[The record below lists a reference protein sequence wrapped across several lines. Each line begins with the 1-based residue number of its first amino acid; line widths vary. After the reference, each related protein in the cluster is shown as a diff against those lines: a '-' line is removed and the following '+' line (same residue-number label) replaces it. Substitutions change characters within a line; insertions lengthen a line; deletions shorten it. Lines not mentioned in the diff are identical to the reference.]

1 MAKHLSMRG
10 DRKMTMYAT
19 LQMDREIDPN
29 RHYIGI
35 DGFEFRF
42 RNGVNIGFDF
52 NSSIANVQ
60 RDPTAIKFE
69 CDDLDCDSFPEA
81 ALLGMMLADSE
92 VEYIDEFFVYTGEE
106 EEPEIN
112 PEKILSLS
120 FCVEGRMLDIPG
132 SIIQKYEF
140 TR

>member
-35 DGFEFRF
+35 GGFEFLF
-42 RNGVNIGFDF
+42 RNGVNIRFDF

-60 RDPTAIKFE
+60 RDSTVIKFE

-81 ALLGMMLADSE
+81 VLLEMLLSDSE
-92 VEYIDEFFVYTGEE
+92 VDRIEEFYVYTGEE
-106 EEPEIN
+106 KEPEIN
-112 PEKILSLS
+112 PEKILSFS
-120 FCVEGRMLDIPG
+120 FCVEGRMIDIPG

>member
-1 MAKHLSMRG
+1 
-10 DRKMTMYAT
+10 MTMYAT

-35 DGFEFRF
+35 GGFEFCF

-60 RDPTAIKFE
+60 KNPTTIKFE

-81 ALLGMMLADSE
+81 ALLGMLLSDSE
-92 VEYIDEFFVYTGEE
+92 VDRIEEFYVYTGER

-120 FCVEGRMLDIPG
+120 FCVDERMIDIPG
-132 SIIQKYEF
+132 IIIQKYEF

>member
-1 MAKHLSMRG
+1 
-10 DRKMTMYAT
+10 MTMYAT

-35 DGFEFRF
+35 GGFEFCF

-60 RDPTAIKFE
+60 KNPTTIKFE

-81 ALLGMMLADSE
+81 ALLGMMLSDSE
-92 VEYIDEFFVYTGEE
+92 VKRIEEFYVYTGER

-120 FCVEGRMLDIPG
+120 FCVDERMIDIPG
-132 SIIQKYEF
+132 IIIQKYEF

>member
-1 MAKHLSMRG
+1 
-10 DRKMTMYAT
+10 MTMYAT

-29 RHYIGI
+29 RHYISIG
-35 DGFEFRF
+35 GFEFRF

-69 CDDLDCDSFPEA
+69 CDDLDRIE
-81 ALLGMMLADSE
+81 
-92 VEYIDEFFVYTGEE
+92 EFYVYTGEK

-112 PEKILSLS
+112 PERVLALS
-120 FCVEGRMLDIPG
+120 FDVDGKMIDIPG

>member
-1 MAKHLSMRG
+1 
-10 DRKMTMYAT
+10 MTMYAT

-35 DGFEFRF
+35 GGFEFCF

-52 NSSIANVQ
+52 NISIANVQ

-81 ALLGMMLADSE
+81 ALLGMMLSDSE
-92 VEYIDEFFVYTGEE
+92 VKRIEEFYVYTGER

-120 FCVEGRMLDIPG
+120 FCVDGRMVDIPD

-140 TR
+140 MR

>member
-35 DGFEFRF
+35 GGFEFCF

-60 RDPTAIKFE
+60 KNPTTIKFE

-81 ALLGMMLADSE
+81 ALLEMLLSDSE
-92 VEYIDEFFVYTGEE
+92 VDRIEEFYVYTGER

-120 FCVEGRMLDIPG
+120 FCVDERMIDIPG
-132 SIIQKYEF
+132 IIIQKYEF

>member
-1 MAKHLSMRG
+1 
-10 DRKMTMYAT
+10 MTMYAT
-19 LQMDREIDPN
+19 LQMDREIDPT
-29 RHYIGI
+29 RHYISIG
-35 DGFEFRF
+35 GFEFCF
-42 RNGVNIGFDF
+42 KKGIKIGFDF

-60 RDPTAIKFE
+60 KNPTTIKFE

-81 ALLGMMLADSE
+81 ALLGMLLSDSE
-92 VEYIDEFFVYTGEE
+92 VDRIEEFYVYTGEK

-112 PEKILSLS
+112 PESVLALS
-120 FCVEGRMLDIPG
+120 FDVNGKMIDIPG

>member
-1 MAKHLSMRG
+1 
-10 DRKMTMYAT
+10 MTMYAT
-19 LQMDREIDPN
+19 LQMDREIDPT
-29 RHYIGI
+29 RHDISIG
-35 DGFEFRF
+35 GFEFRF

-81 ALLGMMLADSE
+81 ALLGMLLSDSE
-92 VEYIDEFFVYTGEE
+92 VDRIEEFYVYTGEK

-120 FCVEGRMLDIPG
+120 FCVDERMIDIPG
-132 SIIQKYEF
+132 IIIQKYEF
-140 TR
+140 TS

>member
-1 MAKHLSMRG
+1 
-10 DRKMTMYAT
+10 MTMYVT

-29 RHYIGI
+29 RHYISIG
-35 DGFEFRF
+35 GFEFCF
-42 RNGVNIGFDF
+42 KKGIKIGFDF

-60 RDPTAIKFE
+60 KNPTTIKFE

-81 ALLGMMLADSE
+81 ALLEMLLSDSE
-92 VEYIDEFFVYTGEE
+92 VDRIEEFYVYTGEK

-112 PEKILSLS
+112 PEEIISLS
-120 FCVEGRMLDIPG
+120 FCVDGRMVDIPD

-140 TR
+140 TRCF

>member
-1 MAKHLSMRG
+1 
-10 DRKMTMYAT
+10 MTMYVT
-19 LQMDREIDPN
+19 LQMDRENHPT
-29 RHYIGI
+29 RHYISI
-35 DGFEFRF
+35 VGFEFCF
-42 RNGVNIGFDF
+42 KKGIKIGFDF

-60 RDPTAIKFE
+60 KNPTTIKFE

-81 ALLGMMLADSE
+81 ALLGMMLSDSE
-92 VEYIDEFFVYTGEE
+92 VKRIEEFYVYTGER

-120 FCVEGRMLDIPG
+120 FCVDGRMVDIPD

-140 TR
+140 MR

>member
-1 MAKHLSMRG
+1 
-10 DRKMTMYAT
+10 MTMYAT

-35 DGFEFRF
+35 GGFEFCF

-60 RDPTAIKFE
+60 KNPTTIKFE

-81 ALLGMMLADSE
+81 ALLGMMLSDSE
-92 VEYIDEFFVYTGEE
+92 VKRIEEFYVYTGER

-120 FCVEGRMLDIPG
+120 FCVDERMVDIPD

>member
-1 MAKHLSMRG
+1 
-10 DRKMTMYAT
+10 MTMYAT

-35 DGFEFRF
+35 GGFEFCF
-42 RNGVNIGFDF
+42 RNCVNIGFDF

-60 RDPTAIKFE
+60 KNPTTIKFE

-81 ALLGMMLADSE
+81 ALLGMMLSDSE
-92 VEYIDEFFVYTGEE
+92 VKRIEEFYVYTGER

-120 FCVEGRMLDIPG
+120 FCVDERMIDIPG
-132 SIIQKYEF
+132 IIIQKYEF

>member
-1 MAKHLSMRG
+1 
-10 DRKMTMYAT
+10 MTMYAT

-29 RHYIGI
+29 RHYISIG
-35 DGFEFRF
+35 GFEFCF

-60 RDPTAIKFE
+60 KNPTTIKFE

-81 ALLGMMLADSE
+81 ALLGMMLSDSE
-92 VEYIDEFFVYTGEE
+92 VKRIEEFYVYTGER

-120 FCVEGRMLDIPG
+120 FCVDERMIDIPG
-132 SIIQKYEF
+132 IIIQKYEF

>member
-1 MAKHLSMRG
+1 
-10 DRKMTMYAT
+10 MTMYAT

-35 DGFEFRF
+35 GGFEFCF

-60 RDPTAIKFE
+60 KNPTTIKFE

-81 ALLGMMLADSE
+81 ALLEMLLSDSE
-92 VEYIDEFFVYTGEE
+92 VDRIEEFYVYTGER

-120 FCVEGRMLDIPG
+120 FCVDGRMVDIPD

-140 TR
+140 MR

>member
-1 MAKHLSMRG
+1 
-10 DRKMTMYAT
+10 MTMYAT

-29 RHYIGI
+29 RHYISIG
-35 DGFEFRF
+35 GFEFCF
-42 RNGVNIGFDF
+42 KKGIKIGFDF

-60 RDPTAIKFE
+60 KNPTTIKFE

-81 ALLGMMLADSE
+81 ALLGMLLSDSE
-92 VEYIDEFFVYTGEE
+92 VDRIEEFYVYTGER

-120 FCVEGRMLDIPG
+120 FCVDGRMVDIPG

>member
-1 MAKHLSMRG
+1 
-10 DRKMTMYAT
+10 MTMYAT
-19 LQMDREIDPN
+19 LQMDKEIDSN

-35 DGFEFRF
+35 GGFEFCF

-60 RDPTAIKFE
+60 KNPTTIKFE

-81 ALLGMMLADSE
+81 ALLEMLLSDSE
-92 VEYIDEFFVYTGEE
+92 VDRIEEFYVYTGER

-120 FCVEGRMLDIPG
+120 FCVDGRMVDIPD

-140 TR
+140 MR